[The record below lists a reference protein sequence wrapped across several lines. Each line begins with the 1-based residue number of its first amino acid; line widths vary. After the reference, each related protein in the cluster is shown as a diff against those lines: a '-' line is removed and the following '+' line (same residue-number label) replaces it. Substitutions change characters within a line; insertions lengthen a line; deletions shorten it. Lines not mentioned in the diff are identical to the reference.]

1 MRRKG
6 VDKQDLQQQLFRL
19 KEENDRL
26 RELALTVNDVQRIKQ
41 ENKKMRIEMQMI
53 MNESGM
59 QGDMAGKEEDE
70 EEDED
75 DEDEGT
81 PSKVEDE
88 KPYSSSSQPQ
98 PFVQKLGSR
107 NINQINQTKTK
118 YSMRSIN

>member
-59 QGDMAGKEEDE
+59 QAEMDGKGDEGEDE
-70 EEDED
+70 EE
-75 DEDEGT
+75 EGS

-98 PFVQKLGSR
+98 PIVPKLGSR
-107 NINQINQTKTK
+107 NINQINQSKTK
-118 YSMRSIN
+118 YNIRSIN

>member
-6 VDKQDLQQQLFRL
+6 LDKQDLQQQLFRL

-53 MNESGM
+53 MSQSGLQEGM
-59 QGDMAGKEEDE
+59 DGKEDDE
-70 EEDED
+70 EEED
-75 DEDEGT
+75 DEELGT
-81 PSKVEDE
+81 PSKVENE

-98 PFVQKLGSR
+98 PLGTKLGSR
-107 NINQINQTKTK
+107 NLNHIN
-118 YSMRSIN
+118 